1 MLNVDLKIISKALSE
16 KLKKKITRFNL
27 FTTNLLTNVKSRHT
41 GKNGKLMSDVIEIA
55 KIKKIVFLVA
65 MDIEKT
71 FLIFF
76 QFFNFNC
83 RKI

>member
-1 MLNVDLKIISKALSE
+1 
-16 KLKKKITRFNL
+16 
-27 FTTNLLTNVKSRHT
+27 
-41 GKNGKLMSDVIEIA
+41 MSDVIEIA